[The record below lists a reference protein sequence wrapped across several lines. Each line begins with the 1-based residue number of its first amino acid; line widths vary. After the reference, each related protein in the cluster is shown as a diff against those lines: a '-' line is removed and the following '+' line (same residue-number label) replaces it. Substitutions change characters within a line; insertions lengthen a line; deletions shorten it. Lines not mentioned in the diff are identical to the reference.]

1 MTVFMRQLFI
11 LGLVLAAS
19 LTSLRAQDV
28 TIFAAA
34 SLSNALQDVAKAYQ
48 EKTGTPL
55 KFSFAA
61 SSALAKQ
68 IEAGAPAQIFI
79 SADER
84 WMDYL
89 ADTKLIVPETRI
101 SPIGNRLVLIAP
113 ADSPVSPVTIDAE
126 LNIEAMTGQSGRIA
140 AGDPQHVPAGTYARQ
155 ALEKLNLWG
164 KAEPRL
170 ARADNVRAALALV
183 ETGEAP
189 LGIVYSTDA
198 AASKRVKVV
207 GTFPIESHTRIT
219 YPFAMIAGQ
228 DSAEARQVF
237 KFVTSDEALAIF
249 SRHGFALT
257 AGS

>member
-1 MTVFMRQLFI
+1 MTSIMRHLVV
-11 LGLVLAAS
+11 LGLALAAS
-19 LTSLRAQDV
+19 IASLRAQDV
-28 TIFAAA
+28 TVFAAA
-34 SLSNALQDVAKAYQ
+34 SLSNALQNVGKAYQ
-48 EKTGTPL
+48 EKTGNAL

-61 SSALAKQ
+61 SSVLAKQ

-89 ADTKLIVPETRI
+89 ADAKLIAPETRV

-113 ADSPVSPVTIDAE
+113 ADSTVSPVAIDAG
-126 LNIEAMTGQSGRIA
+126 LDIEALAGRDGRIA
-140 AGDPQHVPAGTYARQ
+140 VGDPQHVPAGTYAQQ
-155 ALEKLNLWG
+155 ALENLKLWK

-170 ARADNVRAALALV
+170 VRTDNVRAALALV

-189 LGIVYSTDA
+189 LGIVYATDA
-198 AASKRVKVV
+198 AASKRVKVI
-207 GTFPIESHTRIT
+207 GTFPIEGHTRIT

-228 DSAEARQVF
+228 DGSEAKQVF
-237 KFVTSDEALAIF
+237 NFVTSDEALAIF